1 MSGIRD
7 AQVAKQKPAMKK
19 NVLTAIRATR
29 GKGIVLA
36 NMGAKI
42 TLHENFHFIQ
52 YAYICSPLKV

>member
-1 MSGIRD
+1 
-7 AQVAKQKPAMKK
+7 VAKQKPAMKK